1 MEIIALDSAEAAEHL
16 PALVEL
22 LRDAVDGGASVGYL
36 PPLDPAEAEAYWRG
50 VLAALDTAHRILL
63 VAVEDGQLVGTVQ
76 LALESRPNGSHRAEV
91 SKLLVHSAH
100 RRRGIGQALMRTLE
114 DTARIAGRTTLVLD
128 TLQGDAGE
136 QLYRRLGYLIAGVIP
151 QYARVG
157 DGSLQPTVLYYK
169 LLETSQVL

>member
-1 MEIIALDSAEAAEHL
+1 MEIVSLDSAEAAAQL

-50 VLAALDTAHRILL
+50 VIAALDTPYRLL
-63 VAVEDGQLVGTVQ
+63 FVAVEDGRPVGTVQ
-76 LALESRPNGSHRAEV
+76 LAMESRPNGSHRAEV

-100 RRRGIGQALMRTLE
+100 RRRGVGQALMRTLE
-114 DTARIAGRTTLVLD
+114 GAARIAGRTTLVLD

-136 QLYRRLGYLIAGVIP
+136 PLYQRLGYQIAGVIP

-157 DGSLQPTVLYYK
+157 DGSLQPTVFYYK
-169 LLETSQVL
+169 LLT

>member
-1 MEIIALDSAEAAEHL
+1 MEIIALDAAEAAARL

-36 PPLDPAEAEAYWRG
+36 PPLDAAEAEAYWRG
-50 VLAALDTAHRILL
+50 VIAALDTPYRLLL
-63 VAVEDGQLVGTVQ
+63 VAVEGGQVVGTVQ
-76 LALESRPNGSHRAEV
+76 LAMESRPNGSHRAEV

-100 RRRGIGQALMRTLE
+100 RRRGVGQALMRALE
-114 DTARIAGRTTLVLD
+114 DAARIAGRTTLVLD

-136 QLYRRLGYLIAGVIP
+136 RLYQRLGYHVAGVIP

-157 DGSLQPTVLYYK
+157 DGSLQPTVFYYK
-169 LLETSQVL
+169 LLT